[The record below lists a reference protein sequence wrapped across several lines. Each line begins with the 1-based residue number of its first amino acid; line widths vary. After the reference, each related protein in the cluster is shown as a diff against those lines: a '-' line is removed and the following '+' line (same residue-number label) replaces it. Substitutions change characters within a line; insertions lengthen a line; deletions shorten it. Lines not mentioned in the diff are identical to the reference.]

1 MRNFLRGFLALNG
14 FPIKEGKEFISSLD
28 ALVLQERELLQKE
41 RALCN
46 FNYHYTHNK
55 YYRSLCESRGF
66 FLKEGF
72 HWNEIPILTKKDIQ
86 RPFGEILSVNS
97 TKGLYYHNTSGSSG
111 TPFVFAKNKR
121 SHAKALALYLDRLHR
136 LGVDYGTDL
145 QARFYGI
152 PKKGFAYKK
161 EIIKDHLAGRVR
173 FPVFDLTDDRLNE
186 ILKSFAKNQFVYI
199 NGYTNSILLFANF
212 LIRNNILLK
221 DICPSLRCV
230 IPTSEVCTSTHREL
244 MGKAFGVEVF
254 VEYGAAELDIIAMED
269 LNHHFIVNN
278 ETLWVEILDDNNQS
292 VKPGEV
298 GRVVVTSL
306 FNEAMPFIRYDLGD
320 RVKLGTHKT
329 NTHRT
334 IDYVEGRIN
343 DNIVLPSGKIS
354 PGLTFYYIAKVLFE
368 GKPNIKEFVIH
379 QNSIDTF
386 EFQYIADFEVSDF
399 EKSKINIEIERYLE
413 SDLKVEFVRK
423 ESLERHASGK
433 LKTFVSHLN

>member
-1 MRNFLRGFLALNG
+1 MRSILQGFLALNG
-14 FPIKEGKEFISSLD
+14 FPINEGKAFLSCLD
-28 ALVLQERELLQKE
+28 GVALQERELLQKE

-66 FLKEGF
+66 ILKEGF

-111 TPFVFAKNKR
+111 TPFVFAKNKN
-121 SHAKALALYLDRLHR
+121 SHAKALALYLDRLNR
-136 LGVDYGTDL
+136 LGIDYGTDL

-161 EIIKDHLAGRVR
+161 EIIKDRLAGRIR
-173 FPVFDLTDDRLNE
+173 FPVFDLTDHRLNDV
-186 ILKSFAKNQFVYI
+186 LKSFVKNRFVYI

-212 LIRNNILLK
+212 LIRKNVVLK

-230 IPTSEVCTSTHREL
+230 IPTSEVCTSTHIDL
-244 MGKAFGVEVF
+244 MKKAFGVDVF

-269 LNHHFIVNN
+269 MDHNFIVNN
-278 ETLWVEILDDNNQS
+278 ETLWVEILDENDNPVN
-292 VKPGEV
+292 PGEL

-306 FNEAMPFIRYDLGD
+306 FNQAMPFIRYDLGD
-320 RVKLGTHKT
+320 RVRLGTNT
-329 NTHRT
+329 TLTHRT
-334 IDYVEGRIN
+334 IDYVEGRVN

-354 PGLTFYYIAKVLFE
+354 PGLTFYYVVKVLFE
-368 GKPNIKEFVIH
+368 GEPNIKEFVIH
-379 QNSIDTF
+379 QTNMNTF
-386 EFQYIADFEVSDF
+386 EFHYTAENEVSDL
-399 EKSKINIEIERYLE
+399 EKNQINTEIERYLE
-413 SDLKVEFVRK
+413 PGLKVQFIKK
-423 ESLERHASGK
+423 EILERHPSGK

>member
-1 MRNFLRGFLALNG
+1 MRNYLKIFLYLNG
-14 FPIKEGKEFISSLD
+14 FSINQGQDFISSLD
-28 ALVLQERELLQKE
+28 GVALPERESLQKE
-41 RALCN
+41 RALGN
-46 FNYHYTHNK
+46 FNYHFRNNK
-55 YYRSLCESRGF
+55 YYQSFCESRGF
-66 FLKEGF
+66 ELKYGF
-72 HWNEIPILTKKDIQ
+72 DWNEVPILTKKDIQ
-86 RPFGEILSVNS
+86 KPLEEILSVKS
-97 TKGLYYHNTSGSSG
+97 KKGLYYHNTSGSSG
-111 TPFVFAKNKR
+111 TPFIFAKNKK
-121 SHAKALALYLDRLHR
+121 SHAKALALYLNRLQR
-136 LGVDYGTDL
+136 LDIDYGSDL

-152 PKKGFAYKK
+152 PKKGISNYK
-161 EIIKDHLAGRVR
+161 ERIKDRLAGRIR

-186 ILKSFAKNQFVYI
+186 ILKSFERSPFVYI

-212 LIRNNILLK
+212 LIRKNIILK
-221 DICPSLRCV
+221 DVCPTLRCV
-230 IPTSEVCTSTHREL
+230 IPTSEVCTSTHIEL
-244 MGKAFGVEVF
+244 MRKAFGVDVF

-269 LNHHFIVNN
+269 LNHRFIVNN
-278 ETLWVEILDDNNQS
+278 ETLLVEILDDNNQS

-379 QNSIDTF
+379 QITIDTF
-386 EFQYIADFEVSDF
+386 EFQYIANFELSDF
-399 EKSKINIEIERYLE
+399 EKSKINIDIERYLE
-413 SDLKVEFVRK
+413 SGLKVEFVRK